1 MLTDVCGT
9 ICNWGFIIFKLS
21 GDGIPVPTPS
31 LQTLTARYSIL
42 VKISEDYSVGDGEG
56 GLAFQVERTAQA
68 YPEAGQST
76 AGGNGWCRRCLY
88 VSRNGECGE
97 QGRRKT

>member
-1 MLTDVCGT
+1 MLTDVCGA

-42 VKISEDYSVGDGEG
+42 VKISDSVGDGERG
-56 GLAFQVERTAQA
+56 TAFQVQCTAHA
-68 YPEAGQST
+68 DPEAGQST
-76 AGGNGWCRRCLY
+76 TGGNGWCRWCTY
-88 VSRNGECGE
+88 VSRNGE
-97 QGRRKT
+97 R